1 MTPRH
6 GRGKG
11 WIAALVAAVPI
22 ALAAY
27 QSISTWRDVAAAPAP
42 GQLIDVAG
50 PRLHLLCKGS
60 GLPTVVLESSG
71 FGNYLQYEKVQ
82 ADVAGTTR
90 ACAYDRAGMG
100 YSEPGPMP
108 RTLERLSGELEALLR
123 EARLPPPYVLAGA
136 SAGGIVSR
144 SFTSRHPADVCGVV
158 LIDSPHED
166 FANALPR
173 SQAKASRQAHLAAWL
188 ARFGLMRVWDPFRL
202 AHSRSARAVV
212 YRPQAFE
219 AAASL
224 VDGLQPSLRQLRDLP
239 PMRVD
244 LPLVVLTHT
253 RPGEL
258 LGVDADEEREAEP
271 KWQELER
278 ALAHKSKRGRL
289 VVAEGSGHLIARDR
303 PDLVTRAILDVVAD
317 CHR

>member
-1 MTPRH
+1 VTPRH

-27 QSISTWRDVAAAPAP
+27 QSISTWRDLAAAPAP

-108 RTLERLSGELEALLR
+108 RTLERLSGELEVLLR

-173 SQAKASRQAHLAAWL
+173 SRAKASRQAHLAAWL

-202 AHSRSARAVV
+202 GDSRSARAVV

-224 VDGLQPSLRQLRDLP
+224 VDELQPSLRQLRDLP

-317 CHR
+317 CRR